1 MQVKAKEYF
10 IAVGWQA
17 PFIAMVARIKGDTF
31 ECVLTFG
38 GTATYFPFVAVIEN
52 NIIAVDK
59 HTFSLTV
66 MSILF

>member
-10 IAVGWQA
+10 IVVGWQA
-17 PFIAMVARIKGDTF
+17 PSMGMVARIKGDTF
-31 ECVLTFG
+31 EYVLTFE

-59 HTFSLTV
+59 HTFSVTI